1 MVPLVRSDTSEV
13 AGELSVRG
21 ILSENRF
28 LVTQF
33 RMVPLVRSGTT
44 GVVGGLIAA
53 GEQIDCPVLI
63 NRFRPLCL
71 DHCCGDTGLPL
82 YAAVL
87 MDLTC

>member
-1 MVPLVRSDTSEV
+1 MLFDPTRLKSGVSLRYGACCLKTSLLVTQLRMVRVVRSDT
-13 AGELSVRG
+13 
-21 ILSENRF
+21 
-28 LVTQF
+28 
-33 RMVPLVRSGTT
+33 T
-44 GVVGGLIAA
+44 GVAGGLIAA

-71 DHCCGDTGLPL
+71 DHCCGYTGLRL